1 MCVMT
6 EEIQAVWCQVKVKK
20 KSLLKEVLDKK
31 LPKGGWVDVGKGVGM
46 EGCLEHSPK
55 HLFGQMKAQWR
66 RGADRSSEWLEF
78 RGEGGATLDEV
89 ETQGWERGENCKP
102 G

>member
-1 MCVMT
+1 MT
-6 EEIQAVWCQVKVKK
+6 EGIQAVWCQVKVKK
-20 KSLLKEVLDKK
+20 KSLLKEILHKK
-31 LPKGGWVDVGKGVGM
+31 IPKGRWVGVGKGVGI

-55 HLFGQMKAQWR
+55 HLFVQMKARWIH
-66 RGADRSSEWLEF
+66 GTDRSSEWLEF
-78 RGEGGATLDEV
+78 RGESGVTLDEV